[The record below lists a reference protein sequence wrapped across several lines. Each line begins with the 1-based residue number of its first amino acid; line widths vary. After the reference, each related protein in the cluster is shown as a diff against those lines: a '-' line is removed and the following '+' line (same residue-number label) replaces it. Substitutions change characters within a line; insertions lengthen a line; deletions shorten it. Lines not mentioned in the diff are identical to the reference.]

1 MPHTI
6 VNPPALHDPTGFGYS
21 HSAIATAGS
30 DLILV
35 AGQWASG
42 PDGQVTA
49 ADFGGQVEQV
59 FANLRT
65 VLAAHGL
72 ELRHV
77 AQLRTY
83 VVGLDFEKLGALGAA
98 VGGIWGATPPANTVV
113 GVAALATPELAIE
126 IEAVAVS
133 G

>member
-6 VNPPALHDPTGFGYS
+6 VNPNELHDPTSFGYS
-21 HSAIATAGS
+21 HSVAVSAGS
-30 DLILV
+30 DVVLV
-35 AGQWASG
+35 AGQWASS

-49 ADFGGQVEQV
+49 TDFGSQVEQV

-83 VVGLDFEKLGALGAA
+83 VVGLDFQKLGDLGAA
-98 VGGIWGATPPANTVV
+98 VGGIWGASPPANTVV
-113 GVAALATPELAIE
+113 GVAALATPELTVE
-126 IEAVAVS
+126 IEAVAVAD
-133 G
+133 